1 MQFQAVEDVVICHNC
16 AHLIANGECIECVAH
31 SDRDLNGEECTHG
44 PDKSCAGWTIAVNDS
59 DNGWREVQCW
69 SCGVFQCGDDW
80 HAATAFQYT
89 AEYLRVQ
96 AAAMF
101 RLSLIARPGS
111 EVVTAQVL
119 TGLGS
124 TGPALFDRA
133 CELSR
138 LAVKAQQEYTTP
150 SV

>member
-16 AHLIANGECIECVAH
+16 AHLIANGECFECVNA
-31 SDRDLNGEECTHG
+31 DLPHPLANPKCTHG
-44 PDKSCAGWTIAVNDS
+44 PDDSCRGWDISVNDS

-89 AEYLRVQ
+89 AEYLLCQ
-96 AAAMF
+96 ARTML
-101 RLSLIARPGS
+101 RLASVARQGG
-111 EVVTAQVL
+111 EVLDSTPA
-119 TGLGS
+119 GLL
-124 TGPALFDRA
+124 ARA
-133 CELSR
+133 GELRR
-138 LAVKAQQEYTTP
+138 LAVKARQEYTTP